1 MEILPLHHN
10 SELIEAFYT
19 AFQARDAA
27 TMAAAYHLDATFTD
41 PVFRLRGTEVGDM
54 WRMFCARGDDLEVEF
69 SDVTADDERGSARW
83 EARYTYSPTGR
94 PVHNRIVASFLFDEG
109 RIAEHRDDFD
119 LAAWAK
125 QALGL
130 SGLLLGR
137 TNFMQS
143 RIRAQAATQL
153 ARYRR
158 RAG

>member
-1 MEILPLHHN
+1 LHPN
-10 SELIEAFYT
+10 AELIEAFYK
-19 AFQARDAA
+19 AFRAKDAT
-27 TMAAAYHLDATFTD
+27 TMAASYRPEATFAD
-41 PVFRLRGTEVGDM
+41 PVFQLSGSEVGDM

-69 SDVTADDERGSARW
+69 SDVKADDERGSARW

-109 RIAEHRDDFD
+109 RITEHRDEFD